1 VRTGSSSSAS
11 MMRLQVDRNMF
22 FYGYFF
28 LIFLIFGVY
37 LDDT

>member
-1 VRTGSSSSAS
+1 MRTGSSSSAS

-28 LIFLIFGVY
+28 FFNFWSLLR
-37 LDDT
+37 